1 MSENK
6 TMSSGKLPR
15 ISVVTPS
22 YNQGCFLQ
30 ETIDSVQNQHYPDV
44 EHIII
49 DGGST
54 DNTMDVIRRNGGR
67 IAYWVSEPD
76 NGQCHAINKGF
87 ARASGDIHY
96 WLCSD
101 DLLEPGALM
110 HVAER
115 LPVSPEPAWLVGA
128 ARLFHGKKRT
138 MRYRRPEVINRDT
151 FLRWASNWIPT
162 QSTFWNRAMWDAAG
176 PFDEDI
182 HYVMDLALWERMFC
196 VNAPIVSDKVLGAY
210 RFHSAAKSISL
221 MSASKKERREYTE
234 RLVRKHW
241 GALSGDP
248 AGKEFDELLSRYA
261 DALEEAGDYRAAL
274 EEVNNHKLFGPLLK
288 LWRRMVYERFAQV

>member
-1 MSENK
+1 MS
-6 TMSSGKLPR
+6 TQKLPR

-22 YNQGCFLQ
+22 YNQGSYLQ
-30 ETIDSVQNQHYPDV
+30 ETIDSVQNQHYPNV

-54 DNTMDVIRRNGGR
+54 DNTLEVIKQNEDR

-87 ARASGDIHY
+87 ARASGDLHY

-110 HVAER
+110 HVAEQ
-115 LPVSPEPAWLVGA
+115 LPASADPAWLVGA
-128 ARLFHGKKRT
+128 ARLFYGKKRT
-138 MRYRRPEVINRDT
+138 MRYRRPEVVNQDT
-151 FLRWASNWIPT
+151 FFRWASNWIPT
-162 QSTFWNRAMWDAAG
+162 QSTFWNRAMWEAAG

-182 HYVMDLALWERMFC
+182 HYVMDLALWERMYC
-196 VNAPIVSDKVLGAY
+196 VNEPVISDKVLGAY
-210 RFHSAAKSISL
+210 RFHAAAKSISL

-234 RLVRKHW
+234 HLVRKHW
-241 GALSGDP
+241 GSLVDDSASEKLD
-248 AGKEFDELLSRYA
+248 DLLSRYA
-261 DALEEAGDYRAAL
+261 DALEEAGDYKAAL
-274 EEVNNHKLFGPLLK
+274 EEINNHKLFGPLLN
-288 LWRRMVYERFAQV
+288 LWRRMFYERFARV